1 MKQLLKV
8 AVIGEV
14 ISGTSS
20 NGVDWE
26 KQQVVFN
33 TTDSQNTMIAID
45 FMGERKTKLS
55 KALKVGQ
62 ICEVTYIVESH
73 ANPAGDKWFTN
84 LNAVSLVPY
93 EKAKEEEE
101 PVVD

>member
-8 AVIGEV
+8 AEIGEI

-26 KQQVVFN
+26 KQQIVFN
-33 TTDSQNTMIAID
+33 TTDGENTCIAID

-55 KALKVGQ
+55 KALLVGQ
-62 ICEVTYIVESH
+62 ICEVNYTVESH
-73 ANPAGDKWFTN
+73 KNQTGDKWFTN
-84 LNAVSLVPY
+84 VNAVSLVPL
-93 EKAKEEEE
+93 ERVKKEET
-101 PVVD
+101 PAD

>member
-8 AVIGEV
+8 AVIDEV

-33 TTDSQNTMIAID
+33 TVDGQNTMIAID

-73 ANPAGDKWFTN
+73 KRGDKWFTN
-84 LNAVSLVPY
+84 VNAISLAVFGRV
-93 EKAKEEEE
+93 KNEEE

>member
-8 AVIGEV
+8 AEIGEI

-33 TTDSQNTMIAID
+33 TTDGENTMIAID

-55 KALKVGQ
+55 KTLQVGQ
-62 ICEVTYIVESH
+62 ICEVNYSVESH
-73 ANPAGDKWFTN
+73 PNQAGDKWYTN
-84 LNAVSLVPY
+84 VNAISLVPL
-93 EKAKEEEE
+93 ERVKKDDAS
-101 PVVD
+101 VD

>member
-1 MKQLLKV
+1 MKMLLKV
-8 AVIGEV
+8 AEIGEV
-14 ISGTSS
+14 LSGTSS

-33 TTDSQNTMIAID
+33 TTDSQNTPIAID

-62 ICEVTYIVESH
+62 ICEVTFVVESH
-73 ANPAGDKWFTN
+73 APLAGGRWFTN
-84 LNAVSLVPY
+84 LNAISLVPF
-93 EKAKEEEE
+93 ERIKNEGESA
-101 PVVD
+101 VD

>member
-8 AVIGEV
+8 AEIGEV

-33 TTDSQNTMIAID
+33 TTDSKNTMIAID

-62 ICEVTYIVESH
+62 ICEVTFTIESH
-73 ANPAGDKWFTN
+73 SNEAGDKWFTN
-84 LNAVSLVPY
+84 LNAVSLTPF
-93 EKAKEEEE
+93 EKVKEEENPE
-101 PVVD
+101 D

>member
-1 MKQLLKV
+1 MKMLLKV

-14 ISGTSS
+14 VSGTSS

-26 KQQVVFN
+26 KQQIVFN
-33 TTDSQNTMIAID
+33 TADSQNTQIAID

-62 ICEVTYIVESH
+62 ICEVTFAIESH
-73 ANPAGDKWFTN
+73 ANPTGDKWFTN
-84 LNAVSLVPY
+84 LNAISLVPF
-93 EKAKEEEE
+93 EKVKDEEESA
-101 PVVD
+101 VD

>member
-62 ICEVTYIVESH
+62 ICEVTYTVESH
-73 ANPAGDKWFTN
+73 EVGEKWFTN
-84 LNAVSLVPY
+84 VNAISLTALERV
-93 EKAKEEEE
+93 KNEEE